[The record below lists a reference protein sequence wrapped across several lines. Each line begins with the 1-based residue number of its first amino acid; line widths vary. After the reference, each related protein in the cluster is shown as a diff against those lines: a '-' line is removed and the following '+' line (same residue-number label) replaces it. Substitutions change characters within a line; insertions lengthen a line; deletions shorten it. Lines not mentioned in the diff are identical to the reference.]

1 MASFESFRR
10 GVCGKRGGKPHSG
23 SRPEN
28 WWTRR
33 QCCRTV
39 GHELR
44 VGGQDGNV
52 VAQWVA
58 NSKLVDKTAM
68 LSHSGS
74 IAKELGLEK
83 LLEFSGKQELDLPYP
98 SPSRPTLIYIHDLS
112 DKHIIASLKK
122 LNVPVAKV
130 FS

>member
-28 WWTRR
+28 SWTRRQCCRTVGHELKVVDEAAMLSHSGSRTENWWTRR

-39 GHELR
+39 GHELK

-52 VAQWVA
+52 VAQWVT
-58 NSKLVDKTAM
+58 N
-68 LSHSGS
+68 
-74 IAKELGLEK
+74 
-83 LLEFSGKQELDLPYP
+83 
-98 SPSRPTLIYIHDLS
+98 
-112 DKHIIASLKK
+112 
-122 LNVPVAKV
+122 
-130 FS
+130 